1 MILPEGCSRSRMNP
15 RIVMEQRLPLAV
27 MVLHAE
33 MVRN

>member
-1 MILPEGCSRSRMNP
+1 MILPEGCSRGRMDS
-15 RIVMEQRLPLAV
+15 RIVPEQRLPLAV

>member
-1 MILPEGCSRSRMNP
+1 MPERCGRSRVNP
-15 RIVMEQRLPLAV
+15 RIAMKQRLPLAV